1 MNIKSERRIFHKLA
15 TVEDALGLLMKRSAF
30 ACGHEAVKLEDAAGR
45 VLAESVVSGIDL
57 PPFDRAEMDGYAV
70 NSEDVESASET
81 RPSSLKVVGTINA
94 GDLPKIALGRGECAE
109 IATGAPLP
117 RGADSVVM
125 VEHTSRKGEVVDVI
139 RATTPGENVASVG
152 TDVQLGEMV
161 LRAGTILGSREIG
174 ILAAIG
180 MKGAKV
186 LRRPLVGIIST
197 GNEIVEAGAELPYG
211 KVYDVNSDALTA
223 AVIQAGCSPLKLG
236 LLKDDYSEIRAMISE
251 GVKKCDVLLISGGTS
266 AGVGDLV
273 YKAIDE
279 ACKPGIVIHGLKV
292 KPGKPTIIA
301 FDRKKP
307 IIGLPGY
314 PVSALMIFNQI
325 VSPLLL
331 KMAGIPQKPNR
342 IATAKL
348 ASRVNSA
355 KGKEWFLGVHV
366 IKKADGLVAFPI
378 IAGSGAIGNLAK
390 ADGYIRIEEGREFL
404 DRGESVSVCF
414 FADGDYSP
422 DLVIMGSH
430 CPGLD
435 LLLQLLFEREGI
447 RAKTANIGS
456 YAGLRAVAAGEADI
470 SGVHMLD
477 EKDLTYNLNQVRE
490 AGLPENSLV
499 KGYRRLQG
507 IMIPR
512 GNPRGI
518 RGLEDLLRGDLFFV
532 NRNRGSGTR
541 VLTDRLILEAA
552 KKQGIKIKDLSEVVK
567 GYRWEAKTHSAVAAA
582 VAHGRA
588 DLGVGVESAARA
600 YGLDFIPIKH
610 EEYDFVVSPESSN
623 KKSVKIFLKCLRSK
637 EFAEILERM
646 PGYRSW

>member
-1 MNIKSERRIFHKLA
+1 MTIKSERRIFHKLA
-15 TVEDALGLLMKRSAF
+15 TVEDAIELLMERSAC
-30 ACGHEAVKLEDAAGR
+30 ACGHESVQLDDAVGM
-45 VLAESVVSGIDL
+45 VLAESVTSGMDL

-70 NSEDVESASET
+70 NSEDVEGASET
-81 RPSSLKVVGTINA
+81 RPSSLKAVGSINA
-94 GDLPKIALGRGECAE
+94 GDLPKIALQKGECAE
-109 IATGAPLP
+109 IATGAPMP

-125 VEHTSRKGEVVDVI
+125 VEHTSRRGEVIDVFK
-139 RATTPGENVASVG
+139 ATTPGENVASVG
-152 TDVQLGEMV
+152 TDVQTGEMV
-161 LRAGTILGSREIG
+161 LRAGTLLGSREIG

-180 MKGAKV
+180 MRDVKI

-197 GNEIVEAGAELPYG
+197 GNEIVEAGGKLPYG
-211 KVYDVNSDALTA
+211 KVYDVNTDALTA
-223 AVIQAGCSPLKLG
+223 AIIQAGCKPLKLG
-236 LLKDDYSEIRAMISE
+236 LLKDDYTEIETRISE
-251 GVKKCDVLLISGGTS
+251 GVNKCDVLLISGGTS

-279 ACKPGIVIHGLKV
+279 ACEPGIIIHGLKV

-301 FDRKKP
+301 FDGNKP

-325 VSPLLL
+325 VRPLLL
-331 KMAGIPQKPNR
+331 KMTGMPQKPNR
-342 IATAKL
+342 VATAKL

-366 IKKADGLVAFPI
+366 IRKGDGLVAHPI
-378 IAGSGAIGNLAK
+378 ISGSGAIGNLAR

-404 DRGESVSVCF
+404 DRGEAVDVCF

-435 LLLQLLFEREGI
+435 LLLQILFEREGI

-456 YAGLRAVAAGEADI
+456 YAGLKAVAEGEADI

-477 EKDLTYNLNQVRE
+477 EKDLTYNLNQVKD
-490 AGLPENSLV
+490 AGLPESCLV

-507 IMIPR
+507 VMVPK

-518 RGLEDLLRGDLFFV
+518 RGLEDLLRGGVVFV

-541 VLTDRLILEAA
+541 VLTDRLIFEAA
-552 KKQGIKIKDLSEVVK
+552 KRRGIELKEVGTVVK

-600 YGLDFIPIKH
+600 YGLDFIPIKY
-610 EEYDFVVSPESSN
+610 EEYDFIVSPESAN
-623 KKSVKIFLKCLRSK
+623 KKSVKIFLECLRSK
-637 EFAEILERM
+637 EFAEMLERM